1 MGLTSHHG
9 CHTICLV
16 AGDVSGDQN
25 AGRLAA
31 AIRQLTPDVR
41 LVGVGGAGMRE
52 AGVEVL
58 VETTDLSFVGV
69 LNALPLIRQL
79 VLRYRKAQ
87 RLIAQARPDVAVLVD
102 SEAISLPA
110 ALWLRR
116 KGVPVVF
123 FFPPQVWF
131 WGRWRLRT
139 IAPLARRVLSAFR
152 READLYAAAGVD
164 TRWVGHPLRDL
175 VQVTEN
181 PEAALRA
188 VGLDP
193 ARPLVVLMPG
203 SRLREIR
210 GLTTPFLGAARLLRE
225 RDPNLQF
232 AIPLASE
239 SFRGDVETL
248 VQESGLPG
256 VVIYRPKSYA
266 VLSQAQVTLQ
276 CSGTATLEAAL
287 LGIPSVIV
295 YRLHPVEYF
304 VGRHLL
310 INVDFIGMPNILLGG
325 MVQPEFFNTH
335 VDAEHLAAEAWSLL
349 TDRHRRSLIQSRL
362 ATISELLGPPG
373 AFRRAAS
380 GVVDLLPPRA
390 VELLLLAAS

>member
-1 MGLTSHHG
+1 MDLTSHNG
-9 CHTICLV
+9 CRTICLV
-16 AGDVSGDQN
+16 AGDVSGDQT

-31 AIRQLTPDVR
+31 AIHQLTPDVR
-41 LVGVGGAGMRE
+41 LVGAGGVGMRE

-58 VETTDLSFVGV
+58 VEKSDLSFVGV
-69 LNALPLIRQL
+69 FNALPLIRQL
-79 VLRYRKAQ
+79 ILRYRQAQ
-87 RLIAQARPDVAVLVD
+87 RLIAQACPDVAVLVD

-110 ALWLRR
+110 AMWLRR
-116 KGVPVVF
+116 KKVPVVF

-181 PEAALRA
+181 PQVALLAA
-188 VGLDP
+188 GLDA

-203 SRLREIR
+203 NRAREVRELAARL
-210 GLTTPFLGAARLLRE
+210 LGAARLLQG

-239 SFRGDVETL
+239 SLGTEVESR
-248 VQESGLPG
+248 VRESGLQH
-256 VVIYRPKSYA
+256 VVIYHPQSYA
-266 VLSQAQVTLQ
+266 ILSQAQVILQ

-287 LGIPSVIV
+287 FGIPSVIV
-295 YRLHPVEYF
+295 YRLHPIEYF
-304 VGRHLL
+304 VLV
-310 INVDFIGMPNILLGG
+310 VDRMGELSRAYGI
-325 MVQPEFFNTH
+325 
-335 VDAEHLAAEAWSLL
+335 AAV
-349 TDRHRRSLIQSRL
+349 
-362 ATISELLGPPG
+362 
-373 AFRRAAS
+373 
-380 GVVDLLPPRA
+380 GVVGGGFGKHGGPSHGHR
-390 VELLLLAAS
+390 

>member
-1 MGLTSHHG
+1 MSENG
-9 CHTICLV
+9 CRTICLIT
-16 AGDVSGDQN
+16 GDVSGDQN

-31 AIRQLTPDVR
+31 AIRQLRLDVR
-41 LVGVGGAGMRE
+41 LVGVGGDAMRD

-69 LNALPLIRQL
+69 FNAVPMIRQL
-79 VLRYRKAQ
+79 VVRYRQAQ

-102 SEAISLPA
+102 SEAVNLPA
-110 ALWLRR
+110 AIWLRR

-131 WGRWRLRT
+131 WGRWRLPT

-152 READLYAAAGVD
+152 PEADLYAAAGVD

-175 VQVTEN
+175 VHVTEN

-188 VGLDP
+188 LGLDP

-203 SRLREIR
+203 SRSREIR
-210 GLTTPFLGAARLLRE
+210 ELAAPLLGAARRLRE

-239 SFRGDVETL
+239 ALRSEVESR
-248 VQESGLPG
+248 VRESGFRDA
-256 VVIYRPKSYA
+256 VIYRPKSYA
-266 VLSQAQVTLQ
+266 VLSRARVILQ

-287 LGIPSVIV
+287 LGIPSVIL
-295 YRLHPVEYF
+295 YRLNPVEYF
-304 VGRHLL
+304 VGRRLL

-335 VDAEHLAAEAWSLL
+335 VDAEHLADEAWSLL
-349 TDRHRRSLIQSRL
+349 TDGPRRGLIQSRL
-362 ATISELLGPPG
+362 ATIRELLGPPG
-373 AFRRAAS
+373 AFQRAAS
-380 GVVDLLPPRA
+380 AVVDLVPPRA
-390 VELLLLAAS
+390 VESPLFAAS

>member
-1 MGLTSHHG
+1 MSENG
-9 CHTICLV
+9 CRTICLIT
-16 AGDVSGDQN
+16 GDVSGDQN

-31 AIRQLTPDVR
+31 AIRQLRLDVR
-41 LVGVGGAGMRE
+41 LVGVGGDAMRD

-69 LNALPLIRQL
+69 FNAVPMIRQL
-79 VLRYRKAQ
+79 VVRYRQAQ

-102 SEAISLPA
+102 SEAVNLPA
-110 ALWLRR
+110 AIWLRR

-131 WGRWRLRT
+131 WGRWRLPT

-152 READLYAAAGVD
+152 PEADLYAAAGVD

-175 VQVTEN
+175 VHVTEN

-188 VGLDP
+188 LGLDP

-203 SRLREIR
+203 SRSREIR
-210 GLTTPFLGAARLLRE
+210 ELAAPLLGAARRLRE

-239 SFRGDVETL
+239 ALRSEVESR
-248 VQESGLPG
+248 VRESGFRDA
-256 VVIYRPKSYA
+256 VIYRPKSYA
-266 VLSQAQVTLQ
+266 VLSRARVILQ

-287 LGIPSVIV
+287 LGIPSVIL
-295 YRLHPVEYF
+295 YRLNPVEYF
-304 VGRHLL
+304 VGRRLL

-335 VDAEHLAAEAWSLL
+335 VDAEHLADEAWSLL
-349 TDRHRRSLIQSRL
+349 TDGPRRGLIQSRL
-362 ATISELLGPPG
+362 ATIRELLGPPG
-373 AFRRAAS
+373 AFQRAAS
-380 GVVDLLPPRA
+380 AVVDLVPPRA
-390 VELLLLAAS
+390 VQSPLFAAS